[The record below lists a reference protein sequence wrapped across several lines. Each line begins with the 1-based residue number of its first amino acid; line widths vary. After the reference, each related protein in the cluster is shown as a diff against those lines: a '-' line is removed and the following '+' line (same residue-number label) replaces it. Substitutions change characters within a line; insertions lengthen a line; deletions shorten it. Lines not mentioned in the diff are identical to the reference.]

1 MVTEKA
7 TKLNINFDVII
18 TLLYAAII
26 STVVSVSFRAPAQ
39 STAPRE
45 LAYNTRCTTKTLFK
59 LSRNDLNIN

>member
-1 MVTEKA
+1 MATKKA
-7 TKLNINFDVII
+7 TKLNINFD

-45 LAYNTRCTTKTLFK
+45 LAYNTKCTTKMLFK
-59 LSRNDLNIN
+59 LSRNDLNMN